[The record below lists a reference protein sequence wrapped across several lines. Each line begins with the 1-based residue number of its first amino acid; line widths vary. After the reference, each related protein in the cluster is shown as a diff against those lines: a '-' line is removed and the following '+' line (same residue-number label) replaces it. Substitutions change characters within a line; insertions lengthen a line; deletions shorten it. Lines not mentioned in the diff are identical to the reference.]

1 MEDPMLPGGSPHGR
15 PPGPRRPL
23 IRARTNLQEEIAG
36 PAETNLSLDSMYRR
50 MQVIREDRDLPQRE
64 RNRLLNQ
71 LTRQFVL
78 MFNARDDTRDYAM
91 LKREVKFLAAL
102 TRYSFLHLA
111 KRLIVIRDDRLYTRD
126 GYRTFKDFIEYEV
139 PLSRS
144 TVYNYIDIVTFFGV
158 QPVGQTVRFE
168 YSKLLPVLPILKA
181 NDDRIPKEQIKR
193 RFVEA
198 AETKSKSELAR
209 EARRYKQKYGLAD
222 DKSVRL
228 RTVFHYLQRQ
238 VPSNPN
244 PKQKRIIR
252 QMIEYLQSI
261 VS

>member
-1 MEDPMLPGGSPHGR
+1 MLPGGSPHGR
-15 PPGPRRPL
+15 PPGPRPPL

-36 PAETNLSLDSMYRR
+36 PAEANLSLDNMYRR
-50 MQVIREDRDLPQRE
+50 MQVIREDSSLPLRE
-64 RNRLLNQ
+64 RNRLLDQ
-71 LTRQFVL
+71 LARRFVL
-78 MFNARDDTRDYAM
+78 VFNTRDDTRDYAT

-102 TRYSFLHLA
+102 SRYSFLHMA
-111 KRLIVIRDDRLYTRD
+111 KRLIVIRDNRLYTRD
-126 GYRTFKDFIEYEV
+126 GYRAFKDFIENEI

-168 YSKLLPVLPILKA
+168 YSKLLPLLPILKA
-181 NDDRIPKEQIKR
+181 SDDRIPKEQIKR

-209 EARRYKQKYGLAD
+209 EARWYKQKYGLVED
-222 DKSVRL
+222 RGMRL
-228 RTVFHYLQRQ
+228 RAVLRYLQQ
-238 VPSNPN
+238 HVPPNPN
-244 PKQKRIIR
+244 PEQKRIIR
-252 QMIEYLQSI
+252 QMIEYLQRI